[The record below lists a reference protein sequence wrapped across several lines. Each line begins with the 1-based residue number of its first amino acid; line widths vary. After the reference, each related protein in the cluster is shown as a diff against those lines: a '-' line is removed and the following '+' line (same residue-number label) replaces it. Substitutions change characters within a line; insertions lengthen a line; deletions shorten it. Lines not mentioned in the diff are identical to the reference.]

1 MKNAVVALA
10 LGIVAVHAGAQS
22 GTAPPAAPAK
32 TYALVS
38 AVGDR
43 VTYVQQRMQTGTSF
57 EGYNRTTV
65 LVNDRSIDAA
75 ILRGM
80 DAVIGRREPQSQR
93 VFIRLT
99 PGKLDTIP
107 AEKRERAA
115 LEQLT
120 AELQKL
126 PQRAQWDRIFV
137 ITPHYRYGER
147 RGLAS
152 KLHGVGV
159 YIQGLATNLTSG
171 ALEGATGTTTG
182 AVLNVEGDET
192 RLPDGSPGTRS
203 KRYVALYAYTQMWVL
218 DAKTLKVLANEPWL
232 FDEKIYDP
240 LSDAIDVAKQL
251 SPDQLAARFESFTE
265 RAAGR
270 ALAQTVPIVE
280 AGEPRVVDMPTGNT
294 PRR

>member
-1 MKNAVVALA
+1 MKSAALLVALC
-10 LGIVAVHAGAQS
+10 VVTAQS
-22 GTAPPAAPAK
+22 AAQQPGTAAPK

-57 EGYNRTTV
+57 EGYQRTTA
-65 LVNDRSIDAA
+65 LVNDKSIDAA

-80 DAVIGRREPQSQR
+80 DSVLARREPQSQR

-99 PGKLDTIP
+99 PGRLDGIAP
-107 AEKRERAA
+107 EKREQAA
-115 LEQLT
+115 LNQLT
-120 AELQKL
+120 LELQKL
-126 PQRAQWDRIFV
+126 PQRAQWDRIYV
-137 ITPHYRYGER
+137 ITPHYRFGEQ

-159 YIQGLATNLTSG
+159 YIQGLETNLTSG
-171 ALEGATGTTTG
+171 SLEGVQGTTTG

-192 RLPDGSPGTRS
+192 RLPDGSAGFNSR
-203 KRYVALYAYTQMWVL
+203 RYVALYAYTQIWVL
-218 DAKTLKVLANEPWL
+218 DAKSLKVIASEPWM

-251 SPDQLAARFESFTE
+251 SPEKLAERFESFTE

-270 ALAQTVPIVE
+270 ALAQTVPVIEV
-280 AGEPRVVDMPTGNT
+280 GEPRVVDT
-294 PRR
+294 PASPGR